1 MGANRCGDRL
11 KENIRSRKE
20 YFSNC
25 QILSNFVNYFT
36 PYIPLNIICHCEPR
50 KAGCGNPLLL
60 FLPLR

>member
-25 QILSNFVNYFT
+25 QILSNFVNYF
-36 PYIPLNIICHCEPR
+36 PS
-50 KAGCGNPLLL
+50 
-60 FLPLR
+60 